1 MPRAVLRIERMLL
14 VRKGRARLALALPH
28 HRERLRHAKSR
39 ELDDLFERY
48 AVAAETLEELRR
60 ETPRREK
67 LVAEYEDLCVHIQA
81 AVLELLER
89 PITRT

>member
-1 MPRAVLRIERMLL
+1 MLL